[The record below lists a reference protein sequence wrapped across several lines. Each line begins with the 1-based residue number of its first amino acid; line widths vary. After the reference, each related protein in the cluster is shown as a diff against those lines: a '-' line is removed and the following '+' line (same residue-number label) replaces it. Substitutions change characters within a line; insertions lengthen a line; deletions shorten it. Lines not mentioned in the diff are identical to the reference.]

1 MDNQPN
7 ISGMVVE
14 NPQELGMIY
23 PDKLF
28 LMPNEVHAD
37 SATVADEVVLPKEPA
52 PQVQYR
58 KIVFLLDEQLTIDAG
73 TTDITGLL
81 GKMLSVA
88 LLEGK
93 VPTMADAQ
101 IVDTRQNP
109 DFKWSELSDNVKK
122 IIVFSDQPLDNAELP
137 NGFHIREVENKVV
150 FQAPSIPKIMQD
162 MAMKKQFAQELK
174 AYFIS

>member
-28 LMPNEVHAD
+28 LMPNEMHAD
-37 SATVADEVVLPKEPA
+37 SATVADEVVLPQEPL

-58 KIVFLLDEQLTIDAG
+58 KIV
-73 TTDITGLL
+73 
-81 GKMLSVA
+81 SVA